1 MLSRFRPHLL
11 LARPTTQRHASFF
24 TEPTKSFRTG
34 HGGNNT
40 TLNNTPPPTEQIRS
54 ISFYDTT
61 LEQYT
66 SRPLNR
72 VTIRQMIEFCQGKVT
87 NEKLLLSARYVHE
100 ELPKRLAR
108 RLTDLRTLPF
118 VIITNP
124 YVKRV
129 YELYI
134 QAFDRLKNFPKIET
148 LEDDARFTLLLKD
161 IVNETTQVVDL
172 LAKGTSEATRKVPR
186 SRLNLDCFLENM
198 LLSRIGRRVLAEQH
212 VLLHTASSET
222 GYIGVINP
230 RCNITSCVQAAIS
243 QASAVCHNT
252 YGVIPKV
259 EFKGNLTANLPYIPA
274 HLEFICF
281 EILKNSMRAVVEQ
294 RIKEGISLLPDF
306 VEENHPPDI
315 EILIAEGPQQTTLRI
330 SDRGGGLSP
339 ESASEAFQFGFT
351 TATINDNEKNVGGFM
366 SQFMMQNDHSPMAGL
381 GFGLPLARLYARHFG
396 GDLEV
401 VSMYGYGTDVYLRM
415 DRTGN
420 EVEKVEI

>member
-1 MLSRFRPHLL
+1 
-11 LARPTTQRHASFF
+11 
-24 TEPTKSFRTG
+24 
-34 HGGNNT
+34 
-40 TLNNTPPPTEQIRS
+40 
-54 ISFYDTT
+54 
-61 LEQYT
+61 
-66 SRPLNR
+66 
-72 VTIRQMIEFCQGKVT
+72 MIEFCQGRVT
-87 NEKLLLSARYVHE
+87 PEKILHSARYVHD

-118 VIITNP
+118 IIITNP

-134 QAFDRLKNFPKIET
+134 QAFDRIKNFPKIET
-148 LEDDARFTLLLKD
+148 LEDDARFTLLLKE

-172 LAKGTSEATRKVPR
+172 LAKGTSEATKKVPR

-212 VLLHTASSET
+212 VLLHKSSPDA
-222 GYIGVINP
+222 GYVGVINP
-230 RCNITSCVQAAIS
+230 RCNLESCIKDAIS

-252 YGVIPKV
+252 YGVVPRVTI
-259 EFKGNLTANLPYIPA
+259 KGTLTASIPYIPA
-274 HLEFICF
+274 HLVFICF

-294 RIKEGISLLPDF
+294 RIKEGISLLPSYIE
-306 VEENHPPDI
+306 VNHPPDI

-339 ESASEAFQFGFT
+339 ESTSEAFQFGFT
-351 TATINDNEKNVGGFM
+351 TATFNDNGSGFVN
-366 SQFMMQNDHSPMAGL
+366 QFMMQNDHSPMAGL

-401 VSMYGYGTDVYLRM
+401 KSMFGYGTDVYLRL